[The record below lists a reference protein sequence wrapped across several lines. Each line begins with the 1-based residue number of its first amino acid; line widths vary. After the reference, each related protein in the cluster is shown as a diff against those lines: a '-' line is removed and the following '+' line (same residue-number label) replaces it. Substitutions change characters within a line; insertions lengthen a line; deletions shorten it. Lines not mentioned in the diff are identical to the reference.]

1 MRRLLQR
8 LRQRVTGRWIVVG
21 LCAALVALELGLRRA
36 GYASLPVTDVHPTLG
51 WMLLPNQDR
60 AGRYGESLSING
72 HGMRDRDWAEPA
84 PESKSVLEGGR
95 RGLRVVVLGD
105 SRPYGY
111 GVALE
116 ETFPRQLEAALRAR
130 SDDRLVMNF
139 GQPGFHLSQFV
150 RLYEASARRWRPD
163 FVVVC
168 VGTIAIT
175 PTLPPLVERTF
186 PLNDWIV
193 RTAIWDALD
202 RRWLLARHG
211 RAAREHWIRTGQ
223 LAAAE
228 AAQNGFRL
236 ARDAPW
242 SEEARPLWDAA
253 QVELTRLVDAVATD
267 GGRLIVLVLPRRTE
281 LEPGAAE
288 QLTQRWR
295 ALVPEPRIAAGTAEL
310 IDVADALRALAEP
323 FLVSDTEHLTPEG
336 HAAVAAALGRAIAS
350 HSDR

>member
-1 MRRLLQR
+1 MRRLFRR
-8 LRQRVTGRWIVVG
+8 LTPRWIVVG
-21 LCAALVALELGLRRA
+21 LCVALVAVELGLRRA

-72 HGMRDRDWAEPA
+72 HGMRDRDWADPA
-84 PESKSVLEGGR
+84 DEALSVLAGGR

-105 SRPYGY
+105 SRPYGF

-116 ETFPRQLEAALRAR
+116 DTFPRQLEATLRAQ
-130 SDDRLVMNF
+130 DEDRLVMNF
-139 GQPGFHLSQFV
+139 GQPGFHISQFV
-150 RLYEASARRWRPD
+150 RLYEATARRWRPD
-163 FVVVC
+163 IVVVC

-175 PTLPPLVERTF
+175 PTLPPLVERSF

-223 LAAAE
+223 LASAE
-228 AAQNGFRL
+228 AAQRGFRI

-242 SEEARPLWDAA
+242 SDDARPLWDAA
-253 QVELTRLVDAVATD
+253 EVELTRLADAVAAD
-267 GGRLIVLVLPRRTE
+267 GGRLVVLVLPRRTE
-281 LEPGAAE
+281 LAPGAAE
-288 QLTQRWR
+288 QLTERWR
-295 ALVPEPRIAAGTAEL
+295 ALAPAHHFAAGTVEL
-310 IDVADALRALAEP
+310 LDVADALRALEAP
-323 FLVSDTEHLTPEG
+323 FLVSDTEHLTPAG
-336 HAAVAAALGRAIAS
+336 HAVVAAALARSLAIHPA
-350 HSDR
+350 R

>member
-1 MRRLLQR
+1 MRRSFRR
-8 LRQRVTGRWIVVG
+8 LTPRWIVVG
-21 LCAALVALELGLRRA
+21 LLAALVAAELGLRRL
-36 GYASLPVTDVHPTLG
+36 GYASLPVTDMHPTLG
-51 WMLLPNQDR
+51 WMLLPNQER
-60 AGRYGESLSING
+60 SGRYGESLSING
-72 HGMRDRDWAEPA
+72 HGMRDRAWAAPA
-84 PESKSVLEGGR
+84 AEGLSVLAGGR

-111 GVALE
+111 GVALD
-116 ETFPRQLEAALRAR
+116 ETFPRRLEAALRVDDA
-130 SDDRLVMNF
+130 DRLVMNF

-150 RLYEASARRWRPD
+150 RLYELNARRWRPD

-175 PTLPPLVERTF
+175 PMLPPLVERNF

-193 RTAIWDALD
+193 RTALWDALD

-223 LAAAE
+223 LAEAE
-228 AAQNGFRL
+228 AAQRGFKL

-253 QVELTRLVDAVATD
+253 AVELARLSDAVVVD

-281 LEPGAAE
+281 LQPGAAE
-288 QLTQRWR
+288 QLAERWR
-295 ALVPEPRIAAGTAEL
+295 ALVPTQHVASGTVAVV
-310 IDVADALRALAEP
+310 DVAATLRALDAP
-323 FLVSDTEHLTPEG
+323 FLASDTEHLTPAG
-336 HAAVAAALGRAIAS
+336 HAAVATALAPALARS
-350 HSDR
+350 TLK